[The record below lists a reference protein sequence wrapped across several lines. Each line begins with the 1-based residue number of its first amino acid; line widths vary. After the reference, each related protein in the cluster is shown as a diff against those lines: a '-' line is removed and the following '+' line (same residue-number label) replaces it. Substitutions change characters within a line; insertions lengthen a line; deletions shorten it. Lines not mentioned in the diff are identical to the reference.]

1 MSTGPNVEPRIVL
14 ASASPRRQEI
24 LRALGV
30 EFDILATGLDEEAI
44 QAESPRA
51 RIMKIAAAK
60 AAAAYD
66 AVVVTIPDPNESP
79 RLIIAA
85 DTEVI
90 LDGEIFGKPAD
101 RTQAT
106 QMLGRLSG
114 QTHEVITA
122 LALKSVPGGE
132 IWIHA
137 EKTEVTF
144 EKLTDEFIAAYL
156 ATGEA
161 DDKAGAYGI
170 QGMGGRLIAGFNG
183 SISNVIGLPLKTLA
197 EGIRVMTGKELA
209 GAGDEAAVLKR
220 AFPKMDE
227 WN

>member
-1 MSTGPNVEPRIVL
+1 MSARGNIERRIVL

-24 LRALGV
+24 LRAIGI
-30 EFDILATGLDEEAI
+30 EFDTHATGLDEEAI
-44 QAESPRA
+44 QAETPRA

-60 AAAAYD
+60 AAAAWE
-66 AVVVTIPDPNESP
+66 ALAEVIADPNESA

-90 LDGEIFGKPAD
+90 LDGEIFGKPGD
-101 RTQAT
+101 RVEAAK
-106 QMLGRLSG
+106 MLGRLSG
-114 QTHEVITA
+114 RTHEVITA
-122 LALKSVPGGE
+122 LALKSLPGGE

-137 EKTEVTF
+137 ERTEVTLQ
-144 EKLTDEFIAAYL
+144 KLSEEFIAAYL

-209 GAGDEAAVLKR
+209 SAGDEAAVLRR
-220 AFPKMDE
+220 AFPNMDE

>member
-1 MSTGPNVEPRIVL
+1 MSTGLNVEPRIVL

-24 LRALGV
+24 LRALGIS
-30 EFDILATGLDEEAI
+30 FDIHATGLDEDAI
-44 QAESPRA
+44 QAETPRA
-51 RIMKIAAAK
+51 RILKIAAAK
-60 AAAAYD
+60 AAAAWE
-66 AVVVTIPDPNESP
+66 ALAEVIADPNESP

-101 RTQAT
+101 LAQAA
-106 QMLGRLSG
+106 QMLRRLSG
-114 QTHEVITA
+114 RTHEVITA

-144 EKLTDEFIAAYL
+144 EKLSDEFIAAYL

-183 SISNVIGLPLKTLA
+183 SISNVIGLPLQTLA

-209 GAGDEAAVLKR
+209 GAGDEATVLRR
-220 AFPKMDE
+220 AFPNMDE
-227 WN
+227 WS